1 MDPTKAQTQAVFA
14 HLKAQ
19 KANKVRDRALIQD
32 HHLINSNASIVV
44 PRIPLG
50 QVSLSQSTSV

>member
-19 KANKVRDRALIQD
+19 KANKVGSLSPSHWHDLTTR
-32 HHLINSNASIVV
+32 HASTVE
-44 PRIPLG
+44 PRTPPG
-50 QVSLSQSTSV
+50 QV